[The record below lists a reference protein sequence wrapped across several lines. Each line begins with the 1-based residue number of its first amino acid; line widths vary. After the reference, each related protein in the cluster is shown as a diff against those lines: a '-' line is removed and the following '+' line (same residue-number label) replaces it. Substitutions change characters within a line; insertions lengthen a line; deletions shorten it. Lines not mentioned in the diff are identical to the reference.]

1 MKNVNQMIDS
11 VVLSCCNIF
20 MPDVFLFVL
29 LFDCGYSWYLCYW
42 FLLKCYFIYIHKT
55 SFIFSFSYFGPLK
68 PVLVLA
74 CYFAEA
80 SLSFSLVIL
89 DLKN

>member
-1 MKNVNQMIDS
+1 MKNVNQMIDC

-29 LFDCGYSWYLCYW
+29 LFDCGFSWYLCYW
-42 FLLKCYFIYIHKT
+42 FLLKCYFIYSHKT
-55 SFIFSFSYFGPLK
+55 SFVFSFSYFGPQK
-68 PVLVLA
+68 PVLVLS

-80 SLSFSLVIL
+80 SSGFSLVIL
-89 DLKN
+89 DLRN